1 MDCGGCALKM
11 TAFHHGHGPVA
22 KPYTTTETVAI
33 TVTWVLAC
41 SANSTGMAS
50 TTGTGGDGVGNGEV
64 LEGGEGGLWDLGK
77 GKI

>member
-1 MDCGGCALKM
+1 M
-11 TAFHHGHGPVA
+11 TAFYHGHGPVA
-22 KPYTTTETVAI
+22 KLCTTTETVAS
-33 TVTWVLAC
+33 TVTCFWAC

-64 LEGGEGGLWDLGK
+64 LESGEGGLWNLGK